1 VSAPVY
7 LAQPCPACDGSG
19 LGPAGVGRCP
29 QCGGTGAPPTLAEAM
44 ACVGCGREFR
54 ACVCDEEPDALD
66 AAAGK
71 NCDGEDVMR

>member
-1 VSAPVY
+1 
-7 LAQPCPACDGSG
+7 
-19 LGPAGVGRCP
+19 
-29 QCGGTGAPPTLAEAM
+29 M